1 MTSAIRHAETASR
14 SADTTGKGKG
24 KGGRRV
30 GHALAYLFLG
40 AMIVAQLLPF
50 WLALSAASKPSTD
63 MSSTLVPRL
72 HDIAWDNFT
81 TAITQGGILTAVG
94 NSVIVTVC
102 STVLVCICGAA
113 AAYPLARRKTR
124 GNKLVSAGI
133 MSLMMVPPLSILV
146 PLYTLMVN
154 TGGVNTR
161 WGIVLVTVAGNLPLA
176 IFLYTAFIKAVP
188 ESIDEAGMIDGAS
201 RFMIFIRL
209 ILPLLKPVTA
219 TVVIMTSVG
228 VWNEYALSNYLI
240 SDPSKQLIAPRVASF
255 FAMQSSNLG
264 VGAASALIAALPIV
278 IVYLFLQRYFIAGIA
293 AGAEK

>member
-1 MTSAIRHAETASR
+1 MTSSTSSASGPR
-14 SADTTGKGKG
+14 ARGAA
-24 KGGRRV
+24 GRRV
-30 GHALAYLFLG
+30 GRTLTYIFLG
-40 AMIVAQLLPF
+40 IMILVQLLPF
-50 WLALSAASKPSTD
+50 WLALCAASKPSTD

-72 HDIAWDNFT
+72 HDIAWDNFA
-81 TAITQGGILTAVG
+81 TAITQGGILSAVG
-94 NSVIVTVC
+94 NSAIVTLC
-102 STVLVCICGAA
+102 STILVCVCGAA
-113 AAYPLARRKTR
+113 AAYPLARHKTR

-161 WGIVLVTVAGNLPLA
+161 WGVVLVTVAGNLPLA

-188 ESIDEAGMIDGAS
+188 ESIDEAGMIDGAN
-201 RFMIFIRL
+201 RLTIFFKL
-209 ILPLLKPVTA
+209 ILPMLKPVTA

-240 SDPSKQLIAPRVASF
+240 SDPSKQLVAPRVASF

-278 IVYLFLQRYFIAGIA
+278 IVYLFLQRYFIAGMA